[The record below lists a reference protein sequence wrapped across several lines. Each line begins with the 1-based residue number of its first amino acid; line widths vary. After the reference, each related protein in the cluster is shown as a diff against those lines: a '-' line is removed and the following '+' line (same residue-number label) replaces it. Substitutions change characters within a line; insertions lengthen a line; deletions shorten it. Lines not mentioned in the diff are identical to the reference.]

1 MEKKK
6 NRVWEFIKRETVFA
20 AAIAAA
26 VISAFFVPPG
36 AAYLAYPDYRVLAL
50 LFCLM
55 IIVAGIKEQGI
66 FTLLGEKLAERAGNS
81 RQLSLLLV
89 LLCFFSGM
97 LITNDV
103 ALLTFVPFAL
113 ELLTLSGCK
122 DKIIKVV
129 VLQTIAANLGSMF
142 TPVGNPQN
150 LYLYTL
156 TGMSLTE
163 FLLWMLPL
171 SLLSLVL
178 LLVALGVERP
188 VPVQLNRREE
198 RRLPEKKKVLC
209 LAALFVLCLLT
220 VIRLVPWQIVFLLTA
235 AGIFFLDRSLFQ
247 KVDYCL
253 LGTFLGFFVFVG
265 NMQNIA
271 SVREM
276 LERLLL
282 GREMGVSV
290 AASQIISNVPAAM
303 LLSGFTRNYKA
314 LLYGVNIG
322 GLGTLIASLAS
333 VISYKCYGGLADARK
348 GRYLLSFTLWNL
360 LFLAVLLL
368 GGFLLLPE

>member
-1 MEKKK
+1 MENRK
-6 NRVWEFIKRETVFA
+6 NVLWEFVKKETVFA
-20 AAIAAA
+20 AAIMAA
-26 VISAFFVPPG
+26 VISAFWVPPSG
-36 AAYLAYPDYRVLAL
+36 AYLTYPDYRVLAL

-66 FTLLGEKLAERAGNS
+66 FTLLGQKLASKAKNS
-81 RQLSLLLV
+81 RQLTMLLV

-103 ALLTFVPFAL
+103 ALITFVPFAL
-113 ELLTLSGCK
+113 ELLCLSGCQ

-156 TGMSLTE
+156 TGMALWE

-171 SLLSLVL
+171 SAISLLMLVFL
-178 LLVALGVERP
+178 ITVEKPLDINVSDVKESTRP
-188 VPVQLNRREE
+188 DR
-198 RRLPEKKKVLC
+198 KKVLGFVI
-209 LAALFVLCLLT
+209 LFVLCLLT
-220 VIRLVPWQIVFLLTA
+220 VVRLIPWQLVLVLTA
-235 AGIFFLDRSLFQ
+235 AGILFLDRGLFR

-253 LGTFLGFFVFVG
+253 LGTFLGFFIFVG
-265 NMQNIA
+265 NMQNIP
-271 SVREM
+271 SVKAL
-276 LERLLL
+276 LEKLLM
-282 GREMGVSV
+282 GREMGISV
-290 AASQIISNVPAAM
+290 LASQVISNVPAAM
-303 LLSGFTRNYKA
+303 LLSGFTENYKE

-333 VISYKCYGGLADARK
+333 VISYKCYAGWEHARK
-348 GRYLLSFTLWNL
+348 GKYLFSFTLWNL
-360 LFLAVLLL
+360 LFLAVLLAAGQL
-368 GGFLLLPE
+368 WLSR